1 MQENEQVRQMK
12 EREEEKRRER
22 LAYEITLD
30 FRARREARRNIE
42 NGWSLNMQFVAGNQ
56 YCDVTPEGGLEE
68 EDAQYFWQTH
78 RVFNHIAPTVDS
90 RVAKLVKSIPEVKA
104 APFSDED
111 SDMRAA
117 QLSTGILAYAFD
129 RAKANEAIA
138 DGIMWSEVCGS
149 VFYKVCWDETAGR
162 KVGLDENGMPLYEGE
177 ACISVIPPY
186 EIFPDRLDC
195 EFSAISSLIHAQA
208 VSTEYIADTFGVAVA
223 PDPESEI
230 SGVYSGAGISGASAQ
245 FTREAS
251 KTGGKTSPGRVILL
265 ERYTLP
271 TNCCTKGSCRIKT
284 GCAANGCCRL

>member
-149 VFYKVCWDETAGR
+149 VFTRCAGTKRRGAKWGWTKTAC
-162 KVGLDENGMPLYEGE
+162 LY
-177 ACISVIPPY
+177 
-186 EIFPDRLDC
+186 
-195 EFSAISSLIHAQA
+195 
-208 VSTEYIADTFGVAVA
+208 
-223 PDPESEI
+223 
-230 SGVYSGAGISGASAQ
+230 
-245 FTREAS
+245 TR
-251 KTGGKTSPGRVILL
+251 GKPAFR
-265 ERYTLP
+265 
-271 TNCCTKGSCRIKT
+271 
-284 GCAANGCCRL
+284 